1 MLFALILISLKVK
14 GIFTTEPRATASG
27 EGVQTMEPQA
37 RRELN
42 PTKQTAWP
50 PTQPVVNGRVKKANP
65 QTKERDADDRE
76 EEHEAYVAAR
86 IAELRGL
93 ASKTDRA
100 SLETVVSEVRN
111 PDQEIRQAVLDIISQ
126 SGNRNAIPG
135 LLEEAAQTE
144 DPGVKKAIAEVID
157 FLNLPT
163 LTEVLRQTNP
173 TNK

>member
-1 MLFALILISLKVK
+1 MLFALILISAKVRA
-14 GIFTTEPRATASG
+14 IFTTEPRATASV

-37 RRELN
+37 
-42 PTKQTAWP
+42 TKQTALP
-50 PTQPVVNGRVKKANP
+50 PTQPLVNGRVKKGNP
-65 QTKERDADDRE
+65 QTKERDADARE

-86 IAELRGL
+86 IAELRQL
-93 ASKTDRA
+93 ANKTDRA

-111 PDQEIRQAVLDIISQ
+111 PDQEIRQAVFDIISQ
-126 SGNRNAIPG
+126 SGNRDAIPA